1 MSLALIQQIETLK
14 EKKQTAA
21 VKKQIKALQDQV
33 DAATAAAASVIAEK
47 ERVAEVQ
54 AIKEAKKYGGIVA
67 VAEAAADAPEPGRTL
82 SCKNCPGTIFFSD
95 SEAAY
100 YAKWEM
106 VDPVRCAPCRAAK
119 KAAQPQPLELECN
132 DCGDQFIHSVG
143 AQKHYE
149 MSGFDAP
156 IRCTEC
162 RAQKKVNKA
171 NKVPVKQPQTHI
183 KCGDC
188 TKFFEFAKSQRVHF
202 EAQGWAPPTR
212 CLPCRTAKKNA
223 PPKTQAA
230 QSIGCGD
237 CKKDFSFPVGSQ
249 KHFKAQGWAAPTR
262 CGDCRQAKKAKV
274 AAEAKVKPKAKEV
287 ISDVAKDQAAELAAL
302 DASEAMDA
310 SKASDAAKMAT
321 NIGNVADLLD
331 AALASVG
338 LPTGIVL
345 RPSHSDEK
353 GVSV

>member
-1 MSLALIQQIETLK
+1 MSLALKQQIATLL

-33 DAATAAAASVIAEK
+33 DAINAAAASVVAEQ
-47 ERVAEVQ
+47 ERIAEVQ
-54 AIKEAKKYGGIVA
+54 ATKEAKKYGGA
-67 VAEAAADAPEPGRTL
+67 AAGAEVAADAPEPGRTL
-82 SCKNCPGTIFFSD
+82 SCKNCPSTFFFSD

-119 KAAQPQPLELECN
+119 KAAQPQPLEIECN
-132 DCGDQFIHSVG
+132 DCGDHFLHSVG

-162 RAQKKVNKA
+162 RAHKKA
-171 NKVPVKQPQTHI
+171 NKVPVNPPLTHI

-188 TKFFEFAKSQRVHF
+188 SKNFEFLKSQRVHF

-212 CLPCRTAKKNA
+212 CLPCRTAKKTA
-223 PPKTQAA
+223 PKSQAA
-230 QSIGCGD
+230 QIIGCGD
-237 CKKDFSFPVGSQ
+237 CKKDFSFPVASQ

-262 CGDCRQAKKAKV
+262 CGDCRQAKKAKI
-274 AAEAKVKPKAKEV
+274 AAEVKAKPKAKEEM
-287 ISDVAKDQAAELAAL
+287 SETAKDQAAELAAL
-302 DASEAMDA
+302 DAAEAMDA
-310 SKASDAAKMAT
+310 SKASSAAKMAS

-345 RPSHSDEK
+345 RPSDSDEK
-353 GVSV
+353 GASV

>member
-33 DAATAAAASVIAEK
+33 DAASAAAASVVAEQ

-54 AIKEAKKYGGIVA
+54 ATKQAKKYGGA
-67 VAEAAADAPEPGRTL
+67 AAAGAGAEAAADAPEPGRTL
-82 SCKNCPGTIFFSD
+82 PCKDCTGSFFFSD
-95 SEAAY
+95 SVAAY

-132 DCGDQFIHSVG
+132 DCGDHFLHSVA

-149 MSGFDAP
+149 MSGYDAP
-156 IRCTEC
+156 IRCLPC
-162 RAQKKVNKA
+162 REHKKA
-171 NKVPVKQPQTHI
+171 NKAPVNPPQTHI

-188 TKFFEFAKSQRVHF
+188 TKFFEFTKSQRVHF

-212 CLPCRTAKKNA
+212 CLPCRTAKKAA
-223 PPKTQAA
+223 PRPQQAA
-230 QSIGCGD
+230 QSINCGD

-262 CGDCRQAKKAKV
+262 CGDCRLAKKAKV
-274 AAEAKVKPKAKEV
+274 AAEVKAKEEM
-287 ISDVAKDQAAELAAL
+287 SETAKDQAAELAAL
-302 DASEAMDA
+302 DAAEAMDA
-310 SKASDAAKMAT
+310 SKASSAAKMAS
-321 NIGNVADLLD
+321 NIGNVGDLLD
-331 AALASVG
+331 AALVAVG

-345 RPSHSDEK
+345 RPSDSDEK
-353 GVSV
+353 GASV

>member
-1 MSLALIQQIETLK
+1 MSLALKQQIATLL

-21 VKKQIKALQDQV
+21 VKKQVKALQEQV
-33 DAATAAAASVIAEK
+33 DAASAAAASVVAEQ

-54 AIKEAKKYGGIVA
+54 AIKEAKKYGGAIVA
-67 VAEAAADAPEPGRTL
+67 AGEGAEAAADAPEPGRTL
-82 SCKNCPGTIFFSD
+82 PCKDCTGSFFFSD

-106 VDPVRCAPCRAAK
+106 LDPVRCAPCRAAK
-119 KAAQPQPLELECN
+119 KAAQPQPLEIECN
-132 DCGDQFIHSVG
+132 DCGDHFLHSVG

-162 RAQKKVNKA
+162 RAHKKA
-171 NKVPVKQPQTHI
+171 NKVPVNPPLTHI

-188 TKFFEFAKSQRVHF
+188 SKNFEFVKSQRVHF

-212 CLPCRTAKKNA
+212 CLPCRTAKKTA
-223 PPKTQAA
+223 PRPQQAA
-230 QSIGCGD
+230 QSINCGD

-274 AAEAKVKPKAKEV
+274 AAEVKPKSKAKEEM
-287 ISDVAKDQAAELAAL
+287 SETAKDQAAELAAL
-302 DASEAMDA
+302 DAAEASA
-310 SKASDAAKMAT
+310 AAKTAT

-338 LPTGIVL
+338 LPTDVIF
-345 RPSHSDEK
+345 RPN
-353 GVSV
+353 GASV